1 MIKISPVQIMKKSTL
16 ILFLA
21 LSFMFCGKG
30 YAQAPLLFNYQA
42 VLRDGGG
49 QLLINQ
55 QVQIRI
61 SILQNSSF
69 GPEVFSETH
78 TPTTNDN
85 GLIAILVGSGTPI
98 NGNIS
103 DINWGNGTYY
113 LKSEVDPTGGSNYT
127 LTSTQQLLSVPYAL
141 FSNGG
146 DYTNLINK
154 PDIPD
159 IVNSYF
165 EAHHLVDTIYV
176 MNMGYDTVYT
186 YVHDTVFTHIYD
198 TVHTYHQD
206 TLNTYHFDTT
216 FTHSFDTIH
225 AYHQDTVNTYH
236 FDTTFTHSFDTIH
249 AYHQDT
255 VSTYHSDTTFTHTFD
270 TVYTY
275 HQDTI
280 NTYHFDTTFSHT
292 FDTVHTYHQDSLNTY
307 HFDTTFTHTFDT
319 IHTYHQ
325 DTVNTYHFD
334 TVYNRTYDTTY
345 THSYDTVH
353 EFRMDTAYV
362 DSVMA
367 NYHET
372 QGLPE
377 VVSISNSAA
386 NHQIKDV
393 EDPTA
398 PMDAVNKRYF
408 DSVLTYVCNRYD
420 SILSVFQHRI
430 DSLDT
435 VIASLTPCVA
445 THSIDNQEACDHYTW
460 MDGITY
466 TASTTFP
473 TFTTTN
479 IAGCDSVIT
488 LHLTINHGTHTSDSA
503 TASISYI
510 WHDTTYTASG
520 TYTYNYLDVNGCS
533 STDTLHL
540 SINTNVTLST
550 PFYVEDV
557 SGSTNTL
564 HIVKNSTGAPTVT
577 LDYSYDGSTWTTWG
591 TTSTTALSLNIP
603 ANSRVY
609 LRANATQYGNYDNYD
624 LNHYNNCISADRD
637 FAICGN
643 IHSLLQKTVF
653 DTITQLPNTNVFDG
667 LFSGATHLKSAENL
681 LLPATTLTEEC
692 YIEMFFNCSSLTN
705 APALLAT
712 TLTVACYCRMFD
724 GCISLTNPPD
734 LPAISLADMCYFEMF
749 HNCSSMTTPPNL
761 PATSLAS
768 YCYFEMFEGCTSLT
782 NPPALSA
789 STLAG
794 FCYGGMFLDC
804 TSLTNPPTLPATSL
818 AERCYASMFHNCTS
832 MTNPPALPATTLALG
847 CYSGM
852 FQNCTSLT
860 IVPELPATTLAD
872 GCYSAMFYNCTS
884 LTNPPALPATTLA
897 EQCYYR
903 MFYGCTNLTIAPEL
917 PATTLTTRCYESMFY
932 GCSNLQQIKVSFT
945 YWNTNNTSNWTYGLP
960 ATGTFVC
967 PTGLPHTMN
976 SAGNNS
982 NAHYIPYNWT
992 IEDDSAPVSL
1002 STPFCVENMSV
1013 LNNTLHIIK
1022 SSSSAPTVTLDY
1034 SYDSSTWTTWGTTST
1049 TALSLNIPAN
1059 SRVYLRANA
1068 TRYGNSGSI
1077 NRIYADRDFAVCGN
1091 IHSLLQKTNFDTI
1104 TQLPNPNVFRNLFSG
1119 ATHLKSAENLILPAT
1134 SLTDSCYFYMFSGCG
1149 TMTKGPSL
1157 PATTLTDHCYSCMF
1171 WSCYALTEAPELPA
1185 TTLAQSCYNQMFFGC
1200 PSLTEA
1206 PELPATTLAEQCY
1219 HYMFNSCTSLINAP
1233 ALPATTLAKECY
1245 SGMFLNCTSLIN
1257 APALPATTLA
1267 ERCYVDM
1274 FHLCSSLINA
1284 PNLPA
1289 TTLANECYR
1298 AMFRECTA
1306 LTVVPAIL
1314 PATTLAVGCYR
1325 AMFDG
1330 CTALTVAPELPA
1342 TTLTTRCYDCMFYDC
1357 SNLQYIKVAFTN
1369 WWVGELSTSAWTH
1382 GLPATGTFVCPT
1394 DLPHTM
1400 NSAGN
1405 NSSDS
1410 HIPYNWT
1417 ITTY

>member
-30 YAQAPLLFNYQA
+30 FAQAPLLFNYQA

-198 TVHTYHQD
+198 TIHAYHQD
-206 TLNTYHFDTT
+206 TVNTYHFDTT

-225 AYHQDTVNTYH
+225 AHHQDTLNTYH

-353 EFRMDTAYV
+353 EFSMDTAYV

-377 VVSISNSAA
+377 VVAISNSAA

-393 EDPTA
+393 ENPTA

-408 DSVLTYVCNRYD
+408 DSVLTYVCNHYD

-430 DSLDT
+430 DSLGI
-435 VIASLTPCVA
+435 VIDSLTPCVA
-445 THSIDNQEACDHYTW
+445 THSIDNQDACDHYTW

-466 TASTTFP
+466 TASTTTP

-520 TYTYNYLDVNGCS
+520 TYTHNYLDINGCP

-540 SINTNVTLST
+540 FIDTNVTLST

-564 HIVKNSTGAPTVT
+564 HIVKNSTDAPTIT

-609 LRANATQYGNYDNYD
+609 LRANATQFAFNNISR
-624 LNHYNNCISADRD
+624 YNTISADGD
-637 FAICGN
+637 FNVGGN
-643 IHSLLQKTVF
+643 IHSLLQKTNYN
-653 DTITQLPNTNVFDG
+653 TITQLPNANVFTS
-667 LFSGATHLKSAENL
+667 LFNGAIHLKSAENL
-681 LLPATTLTEEC
+681 LLPATTLSQQC
-692 YIEMFFNCSSLTN
+692 YFQLFYNCSSLTN
-705 APALLAT
+705 AP
-712 TLTVACYCRMFD
+712 
-724 GCISLTNPPD
+724 
-734 LPAISLADMCYFEMF
+734 
-749 HNCSSMTTPPNL
+749 
-761 PATSLAS
+761 
-768 YCYFEMFEGCTSLT
+768 
-782 NPPALSA
+782 
-789 STLAG
+789 
-794 FCYGGMFLDC
+794 
-804 TSLTNPPTLPATSL
+804 TLPATTLVSECYGELFYNCSSL
-818 AERCYASMFHNCTS
+818 TS
-832 MTNPPALPATTLALG
+832 APNLPATTLASS
-847 CYSGM
+847 CYAEM
-852 FQNCTSLT
+852 FYNCSSLTNAPDLPATTLVRSCYYDMFRGCTSL
-860 IVPELPATTLAD
+860 INAPDLPATTLAD
-872 GCYSAMFYNCTS
+872 LCYWHMFMNCT
-884 LTNPPALPATTLA
+884 A
-897 EQCYYR
+897 
-903 MFYGCTNLTIAPEL
+903 LTIAPEL
-917 PATTLTTRCYESMFY
+917 PATTLADRCYNGMFFE
-932 GCSNLQQIKVSFT
+932 CSNLQYIKVAFT
-945 YWNTNNTSNWTYGLP
+945 DWNTGQYSTEIWTYDLP

-967 PTGLPHTMN
+967 PTSLPHTMN
-976 SAGNNS
+976 TAGNHS

-992 IEDDSAPVSL
+992 I
-1002 STPFCVENMSV
+1002 
-1013 LNNTLHIIK
+1013 
-1022 SSSSAPTVTLDY
+1022 
-1034 SYDSSTWTTWGTTST
+1034 
-1049 TALSLNIPAN
+1049 
-1059 SRVYLRANA
+1059 
-1068 TRYGNSGSI
+1068 
-1077 NRIYADRDFAVCGN
+1077 
-1091 IHSLLQKTNFDTI
+1091 
-1104 TQLPNPNVFRNLFSG
+1104 
-1119 ATHLKSAENLILPAT
+1119 
-1134 SLTDSCYFYMFSGCG
+1134 
-1149 TMTKGPSL
+1149 
-1157 PATTLTDHCYSCMF
+1157 
-1171 WSCYALTEAPELPA
+1171 
-1185 TTLAQSCYNQMFFGC
+1185 
-1200 PSLTEA
+1200 
-1206 PELPATTLAEQCY
+1206 
-1219 HYMFNSCTSLINAP
+1219 
-1233 ALPATTLAKECY
+1233 
-1245 SGMFLNCTSLIN
+1245 
-1257 APALPATTLA
+1257 
-1267 ERCYVDM
+1267 
-1274 FHLCSSLINA
+1274 
-1284 PNLPA
+1284 
-1289 TTLANECYR
+1289 
-1298 AMFRECTA
+1298 
-1306 LTVVPAIL
+1306 
-1314 PATTLAVGCYR
+1314 
-1325 AMFDG
+1325 
-1330 CTALTVAPELPA
+1330 
-1342 TTLTTRCYDCMFYDC
+1342 
-1357 SNLQYIKVAFTN
+1357 
-1369 WWVGELSTSAWTH
+1369 
-1382 GLPATGTFVCPT
+1382 
-1394 DLPHTM
+1394 
-1400 NSAGN
+1400 
-1405 NSSDS
+1405 
-1410 HIPYNWT
+1410 
-1417 ITTY
+1417 TTY